1 MRRKSFLSLGAQVN
15 RGDYTRPAG
24 VVKSDSLQLSQV
36 SGLYNVERE
45 RESYRKVE
53 RERERE
59 LERARDPVGS
69 SGIRTV
75 KSFGPAFGRSVTSA
89 SEFQARDTD
98 PGKSSKNRA

>member
-45 RESYRKVE
+45 RELQKGSERGGE
-53 RERERE
+53 NSRERGIP
-59 LERARDPVGS
+59 AAPV
-69 SGIRTV
+69 V
-75 KSFGPAFGRSVTSA
+75 SV
-89 SEFQARDTD
+89 
-98 PGKSSKNRA
+98 P